1 MGFYRLEEAER
12 VRFIFDE
19 FFRFGMVRV
28 FGVVRAV

>member
-1 MGFYRLEEAER
+1 MGFYRLEEAECA
-12 VRFIFDE
+12 RFIFDE